1 MTGTDPILRRPLSYL
16 ESSLHWAT
24 TDLSSSMICAWAAG
38 TGTVEHADLR
48 HAGAVLHRRH
58 PLLRSRVTGSP
69 GAYEFVTDVPW
80 ERIPVEEHA
89 LPPGAS
95 INQVIE
101 PMMNTPLPVTER
113 CWEIGFVRV
122 PDRDRWWLVLRT
134 HHAMTDGH
142 SVSRLLDQF
151 GELLG
156 HLATGAAIDE
166 TPRPLPDPI
175 EHQLDPPGTMDRWT
189 RAARE
194 AADQIGTISPWPV
207 DQEADPDHRR
217 SANACTVF
225 EPAFTSRLIDRCHR
239 EGTTVQGALAAAVTQ
254 AIAVYLDGP
263 VTIDTIT
270 PVDLRRFADTTI
282 DPEEIACKI
291 LCLDTG
297 LSEVA
302 PDGDPW
308 AVARTYRDRLQTQ
321 LEARSFPP
329 VDFTAT
335 DIEQSGLG
343 WMDAEGRHTHGF
355 SLTNTGVLE
364 VRGDY
369 GPIRFEEV
377 DLTATVRWGGFP
389 VLLSACTFRDRLRFT
404 YTWTEPLLHRE
415 HAEALAADVES
426 RLQAMVDGHAPSL
439 D

>member
-24 TDLSSSMICAWAAG
+24 TDLASSMICAWAAG
-38 TGTVEHADLR
+38 TGPVEYADLR
-48 HAGAVLHRRH
+48 RAGAVLHRRH
-58 PLLRSRVTGSP
+58 PLLRSRVTGPP

-80 ERIPVEEHA
+80 ERIPVVEHA
-89 LPPGAS
+89 LPPGAP

-113 CWEIGFVRV
+113 CWEIAFVRA

-142 SVSRLLDQF
+142 AVSRLLDQF

-156 HLATGAAIDE
+156 HLATGAAVDE
-166 TPRPLPDPI
+166 APRPLPDPI
-175 EHQLDPPGTMDRWT
+175 EHQLQPPGTMEAWT

-194 AADQIGTISPWPV
+194 AADQVGTISAWPV

-217 SANACTVF
+217 CANAFTVLDR
-225 EPAFTSRLIDRCHR
+225 AFTARLIDRCHR
-239 EGTTVQGALAAAVTQ
+239 EATTVQGALAAAVTQ
-254 AIAVYLDGP
+254 GIATYLGGP

-282 DPEEIACKI
+282 DPGEVACKI

-297 LSEVA
+297 LRRVA

-308 AVARTYRDRLQTQ
+308 DVARTYRERLQAQ
-321 LEARSFPP
+321 LEARCFPP
-329 VDFTAT
+329 VDFTAA
-335 DIEQSGLG
+335 DIEASGLG
-343 WMDAEGRHTHGF
+343 WMDAGGRHTHGF
-355 SLTNTGVLE
+355 SLTNMGVLE
-364 VRGDY
+364 LRGDY
-369 GPIRFEEV
+369 GPVRFEEV

-389 VLLSACTFRDRLRFT
+389 VLLSACTFRGRLRFT
-404 YTWTEPLLHRE
+404 YTWTEPLLDRE
-415 HAEALAADVES
+415 HAEALVADVEG
-426 RLQAMVDGHAPSL
+426 RLRAMVQGRGSSSD
-439 D
+439 